1 MYTSK
6 WNIRIDLYQSKIQLV
21 AAKRRKKH
29 WSLCECWQQQLPF
42 EIADKSDHEQYKILL
57 NILIQWR
64 QKLPKNCSVSI
75 ALPAVRTL
83 KQQFALPSQINL
95 QQPELGWYLQLQAE
109 KRFPMH
115 AQELAMDYRVI
126 NQHVYFNGARKSE
139 INFWQKLLAES
150 GFNLLAIDVA
160 PVALRYV
167 ARHAGLPDESWL
179 VHYRQGEWLWSGPIS
194 QPANYNHLPDTET
207 PTLSALLSLLNQEE
221 SSPILPIYL
230 ITDHQNIH
238 DKHSIEAIHSWE
250 LRQAF
255 QHNNLKI
262 PHQLGDFVIAAGLAL
277 RHGDI

>member
-6 WNIRIDLYQSKIQLV
+6 WNIGIDLYQSKIQLV

-179 VHYRQGEWLWSGPIS
+179 VHYRQGEWLWSGLLVNPPTITIYPTPKPRCYLHYCLYSTKKSHHRYYPFTSLPTIKTFMINIALKQYIAGSYAKLFSITILKSPIS
-194 QPANYNHLPDTET
+194 
-207 PTLSALLSLLNQEE
+207 
-221 SSPILPIYL
+221 
-230 ITDHQNIH
+230 
-238 DKHSIEAIHSWE
+238 
-250 LRQAF
+250 
-255 QHNNLKI
+255 
-262 PHQLGDFVIAAGLAL
+262 
-277 RHGDI
+277 